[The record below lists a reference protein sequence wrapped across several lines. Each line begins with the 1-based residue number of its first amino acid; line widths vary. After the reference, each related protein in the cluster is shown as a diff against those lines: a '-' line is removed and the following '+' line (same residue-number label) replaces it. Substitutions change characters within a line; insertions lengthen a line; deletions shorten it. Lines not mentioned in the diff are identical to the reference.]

1 MHRDLQQDVGM
12 LNLHLV
18 LKDAGMLTLHQV
30 LQDADMLTLHQVLQE
45 AGMLTLHK
53 VLQEIF
59 TNTHNFTQ
67 LREWGKST
75 VSCRV
80 HVCYY

>member
-18 LKDAGMLTLHQV
+18 LKDAG
-30 LQDADMLTLHQVLQE
+30 MLTLHQVLQE